1 MAMGQNPRTLTAAN
15 SVVLFKADGFFD
27 QAIQLQGF
35 QVDNAFTFGDAT
47 IGESRIGVDGKQSG
61 GWVSHEVPVTV
72 FLEGN
77 SASRA
82 SMEEFYAWMNA
93 HMETARCTLDV
104 TIPSIGRRI
113 VATGFPIRSEEH
125 TSELQSRPHLV
136 CRLLLEKKNKTMLN
150 LRICAPTLRP
160 TVYELRVPP

>member
-93 HMETARCTLDV
+93 NMETARCTLDI
-104 TIPSIGRRI
+104 TIPSIGRRL
-113 VATGFPIRSEEH
+113 VATGFPTTKTGGPSAQKLINGSQYVFNMVINGEE
-125 TSELQSRPHLV
+125 
-136 CRLLLEKKNKTMLN
+136 N
-150 LRICAPTLRP
+150 IA
-160 TVYELRVPP
+160 

>member
-113 VATGFPIRSEEH
+113 VATGFPITKTGGPNAQKLINGSQYVFNMVINGEE
-125 TSELQSRPHLV
+125 
-136 CRLLLEKKNKTMLN
+136 N
-150 LRICAPTLRP
+150 IA
-160 TVYELRVPP
+160 